1 MSGAVEA
8 DPVQPC
14 KQKKRAFA
22 GGQFFCKQTVLW
34 YPGTQTDFRPRYQ
47 PLFQKASQQADP
59 GGSGDFADS
68 GLSAFVSGQRAGFRR
83 SKRSGGTDQ
92 KDEGGKRVRLCQRG
106 AAKLFAG

>member
-1 MSGAVEA
+1 MKRSKKAGFRRRTVLLQA
-8 DPVQPC
+8 D
-14 KQKKRAFA
+14 
-22 GGQFFCKQTVLW
+22 VLW

-47 PLFQKASQQADP
+47 PLFQKAGQQADP
-59 GGSGDFADS
+59 GGSGDFEDS
-68 GLSAFVSGQRAGFRR
+68 GLSALVSGQCAGFRR